1 MKTKIVFL
9 AGFMASGKSTIGP
22 MVANTLGWSFFD
34 LDRVIEAKQGKKI
47 VDIFAEK
54 GETEFR
60 TFEREVLKEIAQ
72 GENVIIAL
80 GGGTV
85 ADQKNIN
92 LMKKKGKII
101 FLEASPESFYQR
113 LRFKTDRPLLRGK
126 NGELLSQDELKKR
139 IVEILEYR
147 DKYYKQA
154 DVSLPTDGI
163 TIGKAVDAISKI
175 ILKDFQ

>member
-34 LDRVIEAKQGKKI
+34 LDRVIELKQGKKI
-47 VDIFAEK
+47 VDIFTEK
-54 GETEFR
+54 GEIEFR
-60 TFEREVLKEIAQ
+60 AFEREVLKEIAQ

-92 LMKKKGKII
+92 FMKKKGKII

-113 LRFKTDRPLLRGK
+113 LRFKTDRPLLRGE
-126 NGELLSQDELKKR
+126 NGELLSKGELKKR

-147 DKYYKQA
+147 NKYYKQA